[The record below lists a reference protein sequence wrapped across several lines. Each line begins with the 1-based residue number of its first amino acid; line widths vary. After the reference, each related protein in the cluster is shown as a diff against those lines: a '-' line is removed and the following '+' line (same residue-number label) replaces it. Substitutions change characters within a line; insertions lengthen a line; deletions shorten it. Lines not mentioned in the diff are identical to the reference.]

1 MAALRPANMSDN
13 ARMDFFLKQK
23 ENIHN
28 SR

>member
-1 MAALRPANMSDN
+1 LPANMSDN